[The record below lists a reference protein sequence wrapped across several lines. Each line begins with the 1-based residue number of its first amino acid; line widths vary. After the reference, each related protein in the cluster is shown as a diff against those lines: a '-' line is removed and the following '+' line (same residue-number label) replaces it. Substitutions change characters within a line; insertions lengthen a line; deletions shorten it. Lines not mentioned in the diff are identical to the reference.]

1 MIEKKKKKDDKMVLL
16 SKTKL
21 NTVEVLTFKDFIDW
35 CISLDAFVQINNVLK
50 TYDKMKEKIKNP
62 NNEKKMNLYRIK
74 CSMFTKNTD
83 IKVKR
88 ELFFILVVLTAA
100 LKSLKLFI
108 KKNWMIY

>member
-1 MIEKKKKKDDKMVLL
+1 MTAAVKKYKSMIEKKKKKDDKMVLL

-62 NNEKKMNLYRIK
+62 NNEKKWI
-74 CSMFTKNTD
+74 
-83 IKVKR
+83 
-88 ELFFILVVLTAA
+88 FIV
-100 LKSLKLFI
+100 
-108 KKNWMIY
+108 